1 MSKQNHFKDFSKLSR
16 EEKISMLSI
25 ISADQD
31 AFKNELQSYRFSKEN
46 LQNKFE
52 RISENTISNFH
63 LPYSIAPNFLID
75 GNVYHVPMVTEEK
88 LVVEAASK
96 AADFWYH
103 HGGFKTEEI
112 ATAKRGYIH
121 VIWKG
126 TTEELESFFSQFE
139 DNLKEKIADITNKL
153 DAHSIGLNESW
164 LSDMKSEMENYYM
177 LGFSLET
184 GNSMEANLINSL
196 LEHLAKEFK
205 AFVEKHDPGKLE
217 IILAVLSN
225 YTPGSYVK
233 MKVESP
239 VKELAEFDGSIEGR
253 EFAEKFKNAVEIGK
267 HSVSRAVTNNKGI
280 MNGIDAVL
288 MATGNDFRAAEAGA
302 HAYSVTK
309 GRHVSLTD
317 CQISN
322 GTFTFGIKIPLAL
335 GTTGEITNL
344 HPLVS
349 KSLDILGQPD
359 VKELMK
365 VAAAAGLASNFSA
378 IASLITRHK

>member
-1 MSKQNHFKDFSKLSR
+1 MSKQNYLKEFSRLSR
-16 EEKISMLSI
+16 EEKLNMISGF
-25 ISADQD
+25 APDQD
-31 AFKNELQSYRFSKEN
+31 AFKKELESYRFSDNN

-52 RISENTISNFH
+52 KISENTISNFH

-75 GNVYHVPMVTEEK
+75 GNIYQVPMVTEES

-96 AADFWYH
+96 AANFWYE
-103 HGGFKTEEI
+103 HGGFKTVEI

-121 VIWKG
+121 VIWNG
-126 TTEELESFFSQFE
+126 STEGLDALFSQFQGILE
-139 DNLKEKIADITNKL
+139 EKIDAIINKL
-153 DAHSIGLNESW
+153 DAQKVALNESW
-164 LSDMKSEMENYYM
+164 LSDMTSEMENYYM

-184 GNSMEANLINSL
+184 GNSMDANLINSL
-196 LEHLAKEFK
+196 LDYLAKEFK
-205 AFVEKHDPGKLE
+205 DFAGKHNPDKLE
-217 IILAVLSN
+217 IIMAVLSN
-225 YTPGSYVK
+225 YTPGSYIK

-239 VKELAEFDGSIEGR
+239 VKELGEFDKSIEGR
-253 EFAEKFKNAVEIGK
+253 VFAEKFKNAVEIGK

-309 GRHVSLTD
+309 GKHVSLSD
-317 CQISN
+317 CKISDE
-322 GTFTFGIKIPLAL
+322 TFTFWFTIPLAL
-335 GTTGEITNL
+335 GTTGEITKL

-359 VKELMK
+359 EKDLMK
-365 VAAAAGLASNFSA
+365 VVAAAGLASNFSA
-378 IASLITRHK
+378 MASLITQNK